1 MKSAVAVF
9 LLFFS
14 SLSFA
19 ELLPASAP
27 VVEAKA
33 YVLFDYTSNQIL
45 VDRKGHDHIE
55 PASLTKLMTAY
66 ITFGMLKT
74 SRLSLSQ
81 LVTPSETALR
91 TQGEESRM
99 FLEHSKPVKIEDLLR
114 GLIVQSGNDAARV
127 LAETIASD
135 ELAFANQYMNV
146 EAKRLGMNDTHF
158 TNSTGLPDP
167 QHYTSAYDLA
177 LLAAAIVRDFPE
189 FYPIYSLHEFQ
200 YNNINQMNRNR
211 LLWMDPYVDGM
222 KTGHTETAGFCLV
235 SSALRGKHRLISV
248 VIGAASENMRASESQ
263 RLLNYGFQY
272 YDSVQLYGKNQ
283 PVNQTRIWKGT
294 EKTVPIGFRRDLAIA
309 VPIGRAKELKAS
321 LVTQQPIIAPIT
333 AGQQI
338 GVLRLTL
345 AGKPYVDLPIVAL
358 ESVPLANVFSRGID
372 TIRLLFQ

>member
-1 MKSAVAVF
+1 MKFAAAVF

-19 ELLPASAP
+19 ELLPSSAP
-27 VVEAKA
+27 AIEAKT

-45 VDRKGHDHIE
+45 VDRKGHEHIE

-66 ITFGMLKT
+66 VSFGMLKT

-81 LVTPSETALR
+81 QVTPSETALR

-127 LAETIASD
+127 LAETIAGD

-189 FYPIYSLHEFQ
+189 FYPIYSLREFQ
-200 YNNINQMNRNR
+200 YNNINQLNRNR

-222 KTGHTETAGFCLV
+222 KTGHTETAGFCLI

-248 VIGAASENMRASESQ
+248 VIGAESENMRASESQ

-272 YDSVQLYGKNQ
+272 YESVQLYRKNQ
-283 PVNQTRIWKGT
+283 PVNLTRIWKGT
-294 EKTVPIGFRRDLAIA
+294 DKTVPIGFRRDLAIA

-321 LVTQQPIIAPIT
+321 LVTQQPIIAPIS

-338 GVLRLTL
+338 GILKLTL
-345 AGKPYVDLPIVAL
+345 AGKPYIDLPVVAL